1 MSANSHP
8 LPISQNPVSVR
19 ILIADD
25 DVSIRRLL
33 RRLLEGHSDWNVCGE
48 ATNGQEAIQQA
59 EKLKPDVA
67 VLDLAMPCMNGL
79 EAAREIAKIAP
90 RAAMLLLTVQEVS
103 SQLVKEARAAGFQ
116 GAVSKGTGAEVV
128 KGVETLLGQQT
139 YFQSGPSILP
149 AVPHTAAS

>member
-1 MSANSHP
+1 MPVKP
-8 LPISQNPVSVR
+8 LPTSQNPMSIR

-33 RRLLEGHSDWNVCGE
+33 RRLLEEHSDWSVCGE

-79 EAAREIAKIAP
+79 EAARQISKITPSASL
-90 RAAMLLLTVQEVS
+90 LLLTVQEVS
-103 SQLVKEARAAGFQ
+103 SQLVQDARAAGFQ

-128 KGVETLLGQQT
+128 TGIETLLGKQT
-139 YFQSGPSILP
+139 YFQSGPSVVAFP
-149 AVPHTAAS
+149 RSAAS